1 MASYRDSIPNRIGT
15 GTIWFRA
22 DYELVGRVCAA
33 KLRQRS
39 EPLPAGE
46 SLGHLPAALVRRP

>member
-1 MASYRDSIPNRIGT
+1 MTPAIRIPNRIGT

-46 SLGHLPAALVRRP
+46 SLGPVSLDRRS